1 MAVPAIG
8 DPCHDGPVEP
18 AKPEHG
24 HRHPDTFDDIIAAW
38 VSEGTVS
45 SWPDDEVP
53 PPDPSG
59 TPRTPA
65 QHILAARAALAW
77 ATEHSLWPV
86 RAVHAHFGVTVS
98 VCLTLL
104 GSGALVL
111 VVPGILTQPPAL
123 APSTGLMLIALG
135 LGWIVL
141 RSWSTDTIDGDHDGA
156 DS

>member
-8 DPCHDGPVEP
+8 DPCHHGPVEP
-18 AKPEHG
+18 AKPEYG
-24 HRHPDTFDDIIAAW
+24 HRHRDIFDEIVAAW

-45 SWPDDEVP
+45 RWPDDEVP
-53 PPDPSG
+53 PPAPSG

-65 QHILAARAALAW
+65 RHIFPVRAEMAW
-77 ATEHSLWPV
+77 TTVHSLWPV
-86 RAVHAHFGVTVS
+86 RAAHAHFGVTVS

-104 GSGALVL
+104 SSGVAMLVI
-111 VVPGILTQPPAL
+111 PGILTQPPAL

-141 RSWSTDTIDGDHDGA
+141 RSWPTDTNHGGHDGA